1 MNSASRSVT
10 TREPTDCHDCPIRQ
24 LALFRPIQT
33 DQLDTVKSLRTA
45 QREIPPSTELY
56 REGDRIQESFTLFSG
71 WVIRYKT
78 LEDGRRQILG
88 FALPGDLL
96 CFQPD
101 LGAPNTHSAQ
111 TLTPVVL
118 CAFPADDLIQMFRR
132 YPELAIQMSWITSR
146 DEAIY
151 HEHLINLGR
160 RPARERIAHL
170 LLELHYRLT
179 VRNLAEPDE
188 PVTLPLNQEH
198 IADAVGLTTIHV
210 SRTLRTLREERLLN
224 YQSGVLT
231 LFDRPTLVELTGFHE
246 DVFQPRPT
254 L

>member
-1 MNSASRSVT
+1 MNSVSKSLT
-10 TREPTDCHDCPIRQ
+10 KKESTDCHDCPIRQ

-33 DQLDTVKSLRTA
+33 EHLDTVKNIRVA
-45 QREIPPSTELY
+45 QREVASCAELF
-56 REGDRIQESFTLFSG
+56 REGDRIQESYTLFSG
-71 WVIRYKT
+71 WVMRYKT

-111 TLTPVVL
+111 TLTTAIL
-118 CAFPADDLIQMFRR
+118 CAFPSGDLMRMFRL

-146 DEAIY
+146 EEAIY

-179 VRNLAEPDE
+179 VRDLAKAGEPA
-188 PVTLPLNQEH
+188 TIPLNQEH

-210 SRTLRTLREERLLN
+210 SRTLRTLREDGLLN
-224 YQSGVLT
+224 FHSSLLT
-231 LFDRPTLVELTGFHE
+231 LIDRPALVGLTGFQE
-246 DVFQPRPT
+246 DLFQPRPT